1 MVQYWMYTYV
11 YMYIHTHTHTSQ
23 ECSEVASGCAGRSG
37 SKHQLLGSAV
47 VPSRCELPASGAC
60 AQRRAICVTSVVGA
74 RKNVPGEAK
83 VSFGLRTGGTSC
95 PLEAPAR
102 DDDNFSLPS
111 RSFHCAG
118 CRTRRGSRPWRKHTV
133 LSSGKRKQIDC
144 RSSHF
149 CGHGERTRSCQTIL
163 RVV

>member
-1 MVQYWMYTYV
+1 MYTYV

-37 SKHQLLGSAV
+37 SKYQLLDSAV
-47 VPSRCELPASGAC
+47 VPSRYELPASGAC
-60 AQRRAICVTSVVGA
+60 AQRRAIFVTSVVGA
-74 RKNVPGEAK
+74 GKNVPGEVK
-83 VSFGLRTGGTSC
+83 VSFGLRTGGTNC

-118 CRTRRGSRPWRKHTV
+118 CRTRRGSRLWSKHMV

-149 CGHGERTRSCQTIL
+149 CGHGECTRSCKTIL